1 MNFPTPHTVQHL
13 AYAGTVEDARGNE
26 IPAFAAPVAR
36 KVYGWASP
44 ATRQSAEPKV
54 AGVESVIVILEL
66 FAPTF
71 PVGDRDRMVVDGNAY
86 EVVGDAEDYNHGP
99 FGFAPGMVVNL
110 TRGR

>member
-1 MNFPTPHTVQHL
+1 MALPTPWTVQHL
-13 AYAGTVEDARGNE
+13 AYAGTVEDSRGNE

-36 KVYGWASP
+36 KVYGWAAP
-44 ATRQSAEPKV
+44 QSSEPKV
-54 AGVESVIVILEL
+54 AGVESVVVTLEV

-71 PVGDRDRMVVDGNAY
+71 PVSDRDRMVVDGDVF
-86 EVVGDAEDYNHGP
+86 EVVGDPEDFNHGP